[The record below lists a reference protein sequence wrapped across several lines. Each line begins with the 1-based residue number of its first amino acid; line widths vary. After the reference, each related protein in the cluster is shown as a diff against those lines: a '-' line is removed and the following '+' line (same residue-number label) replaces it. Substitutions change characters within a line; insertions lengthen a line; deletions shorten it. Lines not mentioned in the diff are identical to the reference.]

1 MTSKNASQ
9 FEIDVANSQ
18 RHIKLSS
25 KFIRHVV
32 LATLRTEKVAAARIS
47 IALVDDRT
55 IHEINRQYLQH
66 DYPTDVISF
75 LLDCEGGSNT
85 KVKERKTPRGRG
97 LSIDGEIITST
108 ETAKRNASNFN
119 WTPQDEAV
127 LYLVHG
133 LLHLV
138 GYDDLSPDELAV
150 MRRRERAILKLLN
163 LTPTYKSRGSDRS
176 PQRKP
181 LSGARR

>member
-1 MTSKNASQ
+1 MTSKNASP

-18 RHIKLSS
+18 RHIQLSR
-25 KFIRHVV
+25 KFIRDAAS
-32 LATLRTEKVAAARIS
+32 ATLHAEKVATARIS
-47 IALVDDRT
+47 VALVDDRT

-75 LLDCEGGSNT
+75 LLDCEIPANT
-85 KVKERKTPRGRG
+85 HSGLRKTPRGRG
-97 LSIDGEIITST
+97 LSIDGEIIIST
-108 ETAKRNASNFN
+108 ETAKRTAPNFN

-138 GYDDLSPDELAV
+138 GYDDLSPEELAV

-163 LTPTYKSRGSDRS
+163 LTPTYKSRAMGRS
-176 PQRKP
+176 SQRKS